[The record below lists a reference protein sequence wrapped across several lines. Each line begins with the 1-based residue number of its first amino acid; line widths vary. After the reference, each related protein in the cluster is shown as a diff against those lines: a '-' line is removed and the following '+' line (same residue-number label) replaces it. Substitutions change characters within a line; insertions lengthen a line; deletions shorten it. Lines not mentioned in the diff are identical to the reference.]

1 MGNLLNV
8 GVRALMA
15 NQVALQTTG
24 NNIANVN
31 TPGYSRQS
39 VSLATAG
46 GQFSGGGYY
55 GQGVNVT
62 TIERNYNAFLIKQA
76 AATKS
81 VAASETARLDNLTQM
96 EEIFPSGSSG
106 LGAATSNLLNAFSD
120 VASAPTDLTART
132 VVLTKA
138 ADLTNQFQSASSR
151 LTQMQQ
157 SVDSSLQSAITTV
170 NDLAKQIADINQK
183 IAQSQGSGHTPN
195 DLLDKRD
202 QLISNVNKYLQT
214 TTVEA
219 TDGTISVFVAGSQP
233 LVLSSTAA
241 KLSLTSNAYGDQ
253 DNSQIQIDRGGVLVT
268 MNQDL
273 LGGGSIDG
281 LMKFKNTDLADATD
295 QLGRLALS
303 LSEVMNTQHKL
314 GLTLDG
320 TAGGDFFTPQIIKN
334 ALPASTNADP
344 TTVVGVTVSDP
355 SVLMATRYQLD
366 FTSGSTGTVT
376 RLSDGLVTNFSG
388 VPITVD
394 GLQLDVTGAGAS
406 AGDSFMVKPYNDAAS
421 SIDTAFSSARALAVA
436 SPVEG
441 VAGSTNTGGLSL
453 VSLQAKSASPD
464 LTGTV
469 TLTFT
474 STGTVDING
483 TGAGLPA
490 TGVAYTSGSTLSYN
504 GWELTLKGTPQPGD
518 TFTVQVATP
527 GFAARNAGN
536 ADAMMALRDKAMYD
550 GAALT
555 DGYAG
560 LMADVG
566 NRVSSSKLSSDVATS
581 IASSV
586 ETDRTSVS
594 GVNLDEEAANL
605 LKYQQAYQASARMIQ
620 IAQTIFD
627 TLIQNLAR

>member
-1 MGNLLNV
+1 MGNLLHV
-8 GVRALMA
+8 GVRALRA